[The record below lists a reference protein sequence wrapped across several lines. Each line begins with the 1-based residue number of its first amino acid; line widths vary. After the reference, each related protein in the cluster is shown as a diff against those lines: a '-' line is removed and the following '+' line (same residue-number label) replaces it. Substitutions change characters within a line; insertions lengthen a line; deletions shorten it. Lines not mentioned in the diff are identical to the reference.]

1 MSGFTPH
8 PVKVSSMKPTPDSD
22 ATVPLNTPLLEEEI
36 RVKCLHYFFNGIE
49 LNDMGKATRIVD
61 WEKVWNAF
69 DGNYATDGKVPGNV
83 PKLQL
88 KPMKRLGE
96 CGLEPDG
103 NFIHF
108 PLFRLGTLCDTGCAD
123 EDVIEVV
130 LIPRPEVMDKKFFE
144 KMSQLVVAA
153 CGSDNS
159 SWADGDMTWACEWD
173 LYTFMENIVKPNK
186 AHIQLVMG
194 LSDELT
200 ERVVHSINYAIVQ
213 WNEDAYDDE
222 CEMKFH
228 EAYFTDEDYDF

>member
-1 MSGFTPH
+1 
-8 PVKVSSMKPTPDSD
+8 MKPTPDSD

-69 DGNYATDGKVPGNV
+69 DENYATDGKVPGNV

-123 EDVIEVV
+123 
-130 LIPRPEVMDKKFFE
+130 
-144 KMSQLVVAA
+144 
-153 CGSDNS
+153 G
-159 SWADGDMTWACEWD
+159 
-173 LYTFMENIVKPNK
+173 
-186 AHIQLVMG
+186 H
-194 LSDELT
+194 
-200 ERVVHSINYAIVQ
+200 
-213 WNEDAYDDE
+213 
-222 CEMKFH
+222 
-228 EAYFTDEDYDF
+228 